1 MPKPKKGPR
10 LGGSPAH
17 QRLIVSNLATQ
28 LFEHGRITTTET
40 KARILRP
47 VAEKL
52 ITKAKRGDIHNRRE
66 VLKTVRDK
74 SVVHTLFTEIAPTFA
89 ERPGGYTR
97 ITKIGPRKGDNAP
110 MAVIELVTEAYE
122 PKADKP
128 AKKSAAKKAPAKKA
142 TAAEEAP
149 AAEAEATDPVEAS
162 AEAVDLEPATE
173 VDGADDDAFEETEG
187 GTSGKYAGSHAP
199 LEDESAAPEGFPI
212 KGNEDS
218 MKFHEPDGQW
228 FEQTVA
234 EVWFDS
240 VESAEAAGFTRA
252 GE

>member
-10 LGGSPAH
+10 LGGSPSH
-17 QRLIVSNLATQ
+17 QRLIVANLATQ

-89 ERPGGYTR
+89 ERPGGYSR

-110 MAVIELVTEAYE
+110 MAVSGLVTEPSQ
-122 PKADKP
+122 PKSDKP
-128 AKKSAAKKAPAKKA
+128 AKKKTATKAPAKKA
-142 TAAEEAP
+142 AAAEEAP
-149 AAEAEATDPVEAS
+149 A
-162 AEAVDLEPATE
+162 
-173 VDGADDDAFEETEG
+173 EET
-187 GTSGKYAGSHAP
+187 
-199 LEDESAAPEGFPI
+199 
-212 KGNEDS
+212 
-218 MKFHEPDGQW
+218 
-228 FEQTVA
+228 
-234 EVWFDS
+234 
-240 VESAEAAGFTRA
+240 
-252 GE
+252 